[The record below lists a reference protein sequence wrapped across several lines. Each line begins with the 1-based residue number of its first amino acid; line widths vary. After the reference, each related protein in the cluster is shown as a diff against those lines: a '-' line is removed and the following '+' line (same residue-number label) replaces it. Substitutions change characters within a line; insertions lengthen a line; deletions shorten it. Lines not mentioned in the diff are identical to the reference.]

1 MMGMSFGRRHNWKG
15 GMMKH
20 ILLALLLLFG
30 MTGVVTAD
38 DYELHLLR
46 TAAETGNMKAQ
57 YDLALMYDK
66 GQGVPQDY
74 QQAVRWYTKAA
85 EAGNMKAQHN
95 LALMYD
101 NGQGVPQDYQQ
112 AVRWYAKAAEAG
124 NTKAQYNLAA
134 MYFEGKGIPQ
144 DSVLAHVWANLAASQ
159 GQEDMVKKRDA
170 IATFMTPPKIAE
182 AQKLA
187 REWKPVK

>member
-1 MMGMSFGRRHNWKG
+1 
-15 GMMKH
+15 MKH

-57 YDLALMYDK
+57 YDLALMY
-66 GQGVPQDY
+66 
-74 QQAVRWYTKAA
+74 YT
-85 EAGNMKAQHN
+85 
-95 LALMYD
+95 
-101 NGQGVPQDYQQ
+101 GQGVPQDYQQ